1 MIMKYSSIHEA
12 LQELYS
18 LQWMGVKLGL
28 GNTEKFLDLIGNP
41 HRKLKV
47 FHVAGSNGKGS
58 TASYI
63 ASILMEAGFKTAL
76 YTSPHF
82 VRFNERIRI
91 NGNEITDEYILSFMA
106 KYMYYAKENKLT
118 FFEFTTV
125 MAFSYFAEQKVHYA
139 VIETG
144 LGGRLD
150 STNVVDS
157 LAAVITSISLEHTNI
172 LGSTISQIA
181 REKAAI
187 IKKCSKVFCGLLPN
201 EALQVIEEKCDEND
215 NEFYYTKEYINKR
228 ELEVELYTEEVTIDR
243 LETPLRGFY
252 QKYNSALAIL
262 TVIKT
267 LDINDEYLFRKGI
280 KNVILN
286 TGIQGRFETL
296 HTHPKIV
303 IDSAHNAESMQNFV
317 ESLLEERGVVNR
329 KVLFTALKDKNIPL
343 MLKQLRRVTNE
354 LLITEINNP
363 RACSLDELKTFAE
376 NEGFKVLASPNLKEL
391 LDQHLQKP
399 DNETLLI
406 VGSMYLLGEVKAIL
420 KEINE

>member
-1 MIMKYSSIHEA
+1 MNYPSINEA

-18 LQWMGVKLGL
+18 LQWMGIKLGL
-28 GNTEKFLDLIGNP
+28 ENTEKFLNIIDNP
-41 HRKLKV
+41 HKKLKV

-91 NGNEITDEYILSFMA
+91 NGEEIPDEYILAFIA
-106 KYMYYAKENKLT
+106 KHMDYAKENKLT

-125 MAFSYFAEQKVHYA
+125 MAFAYFAEQKVHYA

-172 LGSTISQIA
+172 LGSTIAQIA
-181 REKAAI
+181 KEKAAI
-187 IKKCSKVFCGLLPN
+187 IKKCSKVFCGLLPD
-201 EALQVIEEKCDEND
+201 EALQVIEDKCDENE
-215 NEFYYTKEYINKR
+215 NEFYHTKEYINKR
-228 ELEVELYTEEVTIDR
+228 DLEVELYTEEVTIDR

-329 KVLFTALKDKNIPL
+329 KVLFTSLHDKNIPL
-343 MLKQLRRVTNE
+343 MLKQLKRVTSE
-354 LLITEINNP
+354 LIITEIDNP
-363 RACSLDELKTFAE
+363 RACSLEELKTFAE
-376 NEGFKVLASPNLKEL
+376 NEGFKVTASPNLKEL
-391 LDQHLQKP
+391 LNQHLQNP

-420 KEINE
+420 KEITE

>member
-1 MIMKYSSIHEA
+1 MNYPSINEA

-18 LQWMGVKLGL
+18 LQWMGIKLGL
-28 GNTEKFLDLIGNP
+28 ENTEKFLNIIDNP
-41 HRKLKV
+41 HKKLKV

-91 NGNEITDEYILSFMA
+91 NGDEIPDEYILAFIA
-106 KYMYYAKENKLT
+106 KHMDYAKENKLT
-118 FFEFTTV
+118 FFEFTTA
-125 MAFSYFAEQKVHYA
+125 MAFAYFAEQKVHYA

-172 LGSTISQIA
+172 LGSTIAQIA
-181 REKAAI
+181 KEKAAI
-187 IKKCSKVFCGLLPN
+187 IKKCSKVFCGLLPD
-201 EALQVIEEKCDEND
+201 EALQVIEDKCDENE
-215 NEFYYTKEYINKR
+215 NEFYHTKEYINKR
-228 ELEVELYTEEVTIDR
+228 DLEVELYTEEVTIDR

-329 KVLFTALKDKNIPL
+329 KVLFTALHDKNIPL
-343 MLKQLRRVTNE
+343 MLKQLKRVTSE
-354 LLITEINNP
+354 LIITEIDNP
-363 RACSLDELKTFAE
+363 RACSLEELKTFAE
-376 NEGFKVLASPNLKEL
+376 NEGFKVTASPNLKEL
-391 LDQHLQKP
+391 LNQHLQNP

-420 KEINE
+420 KEITE